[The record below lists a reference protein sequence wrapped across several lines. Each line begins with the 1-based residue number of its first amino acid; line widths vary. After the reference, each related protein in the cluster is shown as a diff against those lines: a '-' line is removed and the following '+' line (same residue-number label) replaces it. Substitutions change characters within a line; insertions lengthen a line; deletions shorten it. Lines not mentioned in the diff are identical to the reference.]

1 MSINT
6 ALIEWSFSVVER
18 RADQLS
24 KYFYAHLFHHNPGVR
39 HMFPEQMDEQQDRL
53 FAALTTAAMNTADP
67 EALVAY
73 LRPLGFD
80 HRKFDTR
87 PEHYPAV
94 GASLIAALKVF
105 AGDAWTQ
112 EVEEAWVAA
121 YDLIS
126 QVMIAAAE
134 EVPASTPRWWDA
146 EVVHHEL
153 RTDDIAVLTVRPH
166 FPYPFEAGQHAAL
179 TVPEAPQVW
188 RPYSIA
194 NAPRMDGTLEFHVRR
209 IERGRLSTSLVDRVR
224 SGGSVRLGP
233 ATGSMTLPPDSGH
246 GLLCVAGGTG
256 WAPVKAIIEA
266 AAALPRPGEV
276 RLILGARTEREVYDL
291 DGLERLAKTYDWL
304 DVTAALPPEGGE
316 PEDADAELLRQ
327 VGEYARNRP
336 GRQACISGPSGM
348 VRAVEKQLG
357 ALGFDPDRIHRDAYI
372 HRYGTDDPTS
382 PTSPAEWF
390 LSRRDIP
397 WIHSR

>member
-1 MSINT
+1 
-6 ALIEWSFSVVER
+6 
-18 RADQLS
+18 
-24 KYFYAHLFHHNPGVR
+24 
-39 HMFPEQMDEQQDRL
+39 
-53 FAALTTAAMNTADP
+53 MNTADP

-94 GASLIAALKVF
+94 GASLIAALKMF
-105 AGDAWTQ
+105 AADAWTQ
-112 EVEEAWVAA
+112 EIEEAWVAA
-121 YDLIS
+121 YGFIS
-126 QVMIAAAE
+126 QVMIAATE

-166 FPYPFEAGQHAAL
+166 LPYPFEAGQHAAL
-179 TVPEAPQVW
+179 TVPEAPQVR

-194 NAPRMDGTLEFHVRR
+194 NAPRIDGTLEFHVRR
-209 IERGRLSTSLVDRVR
+209 IERGRLSTALVDRVR

-266 AAALPRPGEV
+266 AAAGRSEAHPRRPHRARGLRPRRPGAAGQDV
-276 RLILGARTEREVYDL
+276 RLAGRHSGAATGGRGTAGR
-291 DGLERLAKTYDWL
+291 RRR
-304 DVTAALPPEGGE
+304 TAAT
-316 PEDADAELLRQ
+316 
-327 VGEYARNRP
+327 
-336 GRQACISGPSGM
+336 GR
-348 VRAVEKQLG
+348 
-357 ALGFDPDRIHRDAYI
+357 
-372 HRYGTDDPTS
+372 
-382 PTSPAEWF
+382 
-390 LSRRDIP
+390 
-397 WIHSR
+397 